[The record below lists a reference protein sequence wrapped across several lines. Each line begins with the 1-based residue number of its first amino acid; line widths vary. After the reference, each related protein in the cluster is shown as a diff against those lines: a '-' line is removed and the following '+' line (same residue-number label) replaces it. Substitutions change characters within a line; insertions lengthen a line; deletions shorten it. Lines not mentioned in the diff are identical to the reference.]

1 MVTGCE
7 NELCTMSH
15 VRVSVYL
22 LFLYVACS
30 QAVSDQEAVGHK
42 GASEPL
48 HTELVSN
55 EDEQQ
60 DKVRI

>member
-1 MVTGCE
+1 MNCVQCHML
-7 NELCTMSH
+7 ELVFICC
-15 VRVSVYL
+15 
-22 LFLYVACS
+22 FLYVACS